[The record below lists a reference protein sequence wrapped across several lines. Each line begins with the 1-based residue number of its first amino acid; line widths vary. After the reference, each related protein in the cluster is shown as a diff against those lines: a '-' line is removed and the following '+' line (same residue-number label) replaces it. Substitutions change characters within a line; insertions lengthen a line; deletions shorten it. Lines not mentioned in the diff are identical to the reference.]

1 MLGTGR
7 NRWMLE
13 MRRLER
19 TSRCGH
25 QGAQESNKDTA
36 SVTCPHKA
44 NDEETGGN
52 GMMGTQQF
60 REGWHPTWEAETGQQ
75 ENKLRHPNRKGNRS
89 FPNSQEWMNTA
100 GGFLFTSFRFFCLYF
115 YNLWRVLPLV
125 CKDGPSRRQY
135 KWPTIIDQN
144 IQVAD
149 HA

>member
-1 MLGTGR
+1 
-7 NRWMLE
+7 MLE

-100 GGFLFTSFRFFCLYF
+100 GGFLFTSFRFFAFIFTTSGVSYHLSAKTAQAEDNTNGQQLSTKIF
-115 YNLWRVLPLV
+115 
-125 CKDGPSRRQY
+125 K
-135 KWPTIIDQN
+135 
-144 IQVAD
+144 
-149 HA
+149 